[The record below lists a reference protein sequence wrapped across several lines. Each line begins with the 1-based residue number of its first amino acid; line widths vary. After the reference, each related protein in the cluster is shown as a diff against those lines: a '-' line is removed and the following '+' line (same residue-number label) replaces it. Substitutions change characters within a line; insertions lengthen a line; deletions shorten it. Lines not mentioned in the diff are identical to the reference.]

1 MKVSRIPGALAAGMD
16 GDVSEWEECQGRA
29 PDHPVRRMDLGS
41 GFRAGRLADGRTILY
56 LDDGFSL
63 TAEVTSLD
71 DGTLSGPSAE
81 AVFGAFGGRRTH
93 APFDPAEYGR
103 FAALT
108 LYRDASVM
116 EDGVSFVITDEL
128 EIDLGEPTEGAL
140 PRFPCTVTYVTRDG
154 KVSLE
159 ASGEA
164 VHLPNG
170 PAVVADGFT
179 LLFPTDLWR
188 PPARLCTCPTAR
200 QWSATG
206 SRCCS
211 PRTCWHSGGSGRGT
225 CGGRWTRPDGCRRR
239 AASREGRRPPRRGGA
254 SWRPRCP
261 G

>member
-1 MKVSRIPGALAAGMD
+1 MKVSRIPEALAAGMD

-41 GFRAGRLADGRTILY
+41 GFRVGRLADGRTILY

-93 APFDPAEYGR
+93 ALFDPAEYGR

-108 LYRDASVM
+108 FYRDASVT

-128 EIDLGEPTEGAL
+128 EIDLGEPTEGAM

-170 PAVVADGFT
+170 PAVVGDGFT
-179 LLFPTDLWR
+179 LLFPTDLLALRRFREGNMRRTLDTAGWLSSSRRFAGR
-188 PPARLCTCPTAR
+188 PEAAAGRRGELASALSRLRP
-200 QWSATG
+200 G
-206 SRCCS
+206 SRTVRV
-211 PRTCWHSGGSGRGT
+211 PRDSDGGEDP
-225 CGGRWTRPDGCRRR
+225 WN
-239 AASREGRRPPRRGGA
+239 EPR
-254 SWRPRCP
+254 
-261 G
+261 

>member
-41 GFRAGRLADGRTILY
+41 GFRVGRLADGRMILY

-71 DGTLSGPSAE
+71 DGTLSGLSAE

-93 APFDPAEYGR
+93 APFDTAEYGR

-116 EDGVSFVITDEL
+116 EDG
-128 EIDLGEPTEGAL
+128 
-140 PRFPCTVTYVTRDG
+140 VTYVTRDG

-170 PAVVADGFT
+170 PAVVGDGFT
-179 LLFPTDLWR
+179 LLFPTDLLALRRFREGNMRRTVDTAGWLSSSRRFAGR
-188 PPARLCTCPTAR
+188 PEAAAERRGELASALSRLRP
-200 QWSATG
+200 G
-206 SRCCS
+206 SRTTRV
-211 PRTCWHSGGSGRGT
+211 PRDSDGGEDP
-225 CGGRWTRPDGCRRR
+225 WN
-239 AASREGRRPPRRGGA
+239 EPR
-254 SWRPRCP
+254 
-261 G
+261 